1 MLKAQENPPAVY
13 PAGVPVKEL
22 VGQWWVA
29 HTKAR
34 NEKALAWDLLRREIF
49 YFLPMVEKLRASR
62 GRKVKSIMVL
72 FPGYVF
78 LCGGE
83 GDRYSAMTTNRI
95 ASTIDVIDQNRLVRE
110 LSGIQQA
117 LATPEQLDPFP
128 YLRTGRKC
136 VVTAGP
142 LKGVEGL
149 LVRRKSISRLVL
161 QVHVLGQAVAT
172 EIDASLLEVI
182 D

>member
-1 MLKAQENPPAVY
+1 MLTAQENPPTVY
-13 PAGVPVKEL
+13 PRDAAIGEL

-34 NEKALAWDLLRREIF
+34 NEKALAWDLLKREIS
-49 YFLPMVEKLRASR
+49 YFLPMVEKVRASR
-62 GRKVKSIMVL
+62 GRKVKNIMVL

-83 GDRYSAMTTNRI
+83 QDRYTAMTTNRI
-95 ASTIDVIDQNRLVRE
+95 ASTIEVVDQDRLIKE
-110 LSGIQQA
+110 LGSIQQA
-117 LATPEQLDPFP
+117 LATPKLLDPFP

-142 LKGVEGL
+142 LKGVEGF
-149 LVRRKSISRLVL
+149 LVRRKNINRLVL
-161 QVHVLGQAVAT
+161 QVDVLGQAVAT
-172 EIDASLLEVI
+172 EIDAGLLEVVG
-182 D
+182 